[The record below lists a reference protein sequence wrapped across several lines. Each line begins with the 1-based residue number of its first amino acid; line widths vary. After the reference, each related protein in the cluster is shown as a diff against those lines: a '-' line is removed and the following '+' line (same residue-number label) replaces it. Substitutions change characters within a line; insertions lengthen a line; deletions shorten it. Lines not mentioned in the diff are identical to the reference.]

1 MDRGGKCNN
10 RDFAEGK
17 TKDNKEDTNR
27 AHKEIFNPSFT
38 QRPAEESRCTE
49 QWLSKDS
56 IRSKRR

>member
-1 MDRGGKCNN
+1 MDRGGKCN
-10 RDFAEGK
+10 FAQGK

-56 IRSKRR
+56 IRP